1 MFFLYSEIWEELD
14 ELNEGYI
21 FVPIDSDQK
30 QGKLAKST
38 DSHEE
43 LQESDYNGSGY
54 QKSGPHD
61 GGSDGWDNFSQRGRC
76 FLWRKPYA
84 IYRVK

>member
-1 MFFLYSEIWEELD
+1 
-14 ELNEGYI
+14 
-21 FVPIDSDQK
+21 
-30 QGKLAKST
+30 
-38 DSHEE
+38 
-43 LQESDYNGSGY
+43 LQESDSNGSGY

-61 GGSDGWDNFSQRGRC
+61 GGSDGWDNFSRRGRC